1 MDPLEELIRAQ
12 PGLSIALGVL
22 GLVVGSFLNVV
33 IHRLPK
39 MMEQQWEREC
49 AEFLGEESL
58 GEESLGEEALSEEA
72 LSKKSRGESLPEEKP
87 YSLAF
92 PGSHCPS
99 CGAEITALQNIPV
112 LSYLFLR
119 GRCANC
125 GVRIPI
131 RYPIIELLTAILWIL
146 CGLSF
151 GVSNALAASMLLT
164 AVLISLTAIDFDHQ
178 LLPDS
183 LTLPLLWMGLL
194 INIDGTFV
202 GLESAVL
209 GAVFGYLSLW
219 SVYWLFKIITGK
231 EGMGYGDFKLLA
243 ALGAWFGLAA
253 LPTIILLS
261 SLVGA
266 VIGITLIVTGRQNRE
281 TPMPFGPFLAGAGL
295 IHLFY
300 PNVLMGFIAGAI

>member
-12 PGLSIALGVL
+12 PGLSFMLAAL

-39 MMEQQWEREC
+39 MMEAQWAQDFADYRDEPAPDLEP
-49 AEFLGEESL
+49 L
-58 GEESLGEEALSEEA
+58 
-72 LSKKSRGESLPEEKP
+72 
-87 YSLAF
+87 SLAY
-92 PGSHCPS
+92 PGSQCPHCNTNIK
-99 CGAEITALQNIPV
+99 AWQNIPV
-112 LSYLFLR
+112 VSYALLR
-119 GRCANC
+119 GRCASC
-125 GVRIPI
+125 EAPISI
-131 RYPIIELLTAILWIL
+131 RYPLVEMVTALLWVI
-146 CGLSF
+146 CGLTF
-151 GVSNALAASMLLT
+151 GVSSALAGALLLT
-164 AVLISLTAIDFDHQ
+164 AVLIALTAIDLDHQ

-183 LTLPLLWMGLL
+183 LTLPLLWVGLL
-194 INIDGTFV
+194 INMTGTFTS
-202 GLESAVL
+202 LESALL

-253 LPTIILLS
+253 LPTIVLLS

-266 VIGITLIVTGRQNRE
+266 TLGLTLILTGQQTRE

-295 IHLFY
+295 IHLLY
-300 PNVLMGFIAGAI
+300 PNALLGWITGGI

>member
-12 PGLSIALGVL
+12 PGLSFMLAAL

-39 MMEQQWEREC
+39 MMEAQWAQDFADYRDEPAPDEVP
-49 AEFLGEESL
+49 L
-58 GEESLGEEALSEEA
+58 
-72 LSKKSRGESLPEEKP
+72 
-87 YSLAF
+87 SLAY
-92 PGSHCPS
+92 PGSQCPHCNTKIK
-99 CGAEITALQNIPV
+99 AWQNIPV
-112 LSYLFLR
+112 VSYALLR
-119 GRCANC
+119 GHCASC
-125 GVRIPI
+125 EAPI
-131 RYPIIELLTAILWIL
+131 SLRYPLVEMVTALTWVV

-151 GVSNALAASMLLT
+151 GVSTALAGALLLT
-164 AVLISLTAIDFDHQ
+164 AVLIVLTAIDLDHQ

-183 LTLPLLWMGLL
+183 LTLPLLWVGLL
-194 INIDGTFV
+194 INMTGTFTS
-202 GLESAVL
+202 LESALL

-253 LPTIILLS
+253 LPTIVLLS

-266 VIGITLIVTGRQNRE
+266 TLGLTLILTGQQNRE

-295 IHLFY
+295 IHLLY
-300 PNVLMGFIAGAI
+300 PNALLGWITGGI

>member
-39 MMEQQWEREC
+39 MMERQWEREC
-49 AEFLGEESL
+49 AEFVGEEFR
-58 GEESLGEEALSEEA
+58 GEELHET
-72 LSKKSRGESLPEEKP
+72 KP

-99 CGAEITALQNIPV
+99 CGAEITAFQNIPV

-125 GVRIPI
+125 GVAISV
-131 RYPIIELLTAILWIL
+131 RYPLVELLTAAIWIL

-151 GVSNALAASMLLT
+151 GVSNALAAAMLLT
-164 AVLISLTAIDFDHQ
+164 GVLIALTAIDLDHQ

-183 LTLPLLWMGLL
+183 LTLPLLWVGLL
-194 INIDGTFV
+194 INIDATFV
-202 GLESAVL
+202 SLESAVL
-209 GAVFGYLSLW
+209 GAVFGYLCLW

-243 ALGAWFGLAA
+243 ALGAWFGLSA
-253 LPTIILLS
+253 LPTIVLLS

-266 VIGITLIVTGRQNRE
+266 VIGIALIVTGRQRRE

-300 PNVLMGFIAGAI
+300 PDVLIGWIAGVV

>member
-22 GLVVGSFLNVV
+22 GLTVGSFLNVV

-39 MMEQQWEREC
+39 MMEQQWEREG
-49 AEFLGEESL
+49 AEFLGEEFR
-58 GEESLGEEALSEEA
+58 GEESPESE
-72 LSKKSRGESLPEEKP
+72 P
-87 YSLAF
+87 YSLVF

-99 CGAEITALQNIPV
+99 CNAEIKPLQNIPV

-125 GVRIPI
+125 SVSIPI
-131 RYPIIELLTAILWIL
+131 RYPLIELLTAALWIL

-151 GVSNALAASMLLT
+151 GVSNALAAAMFLT
-164 AVLISLTAIDFDHQ
+164 AVLISLTAIDLDHQ

-183 LTLPLLWMGLL
+183 LTLALLWVGLL
-194 INIDGTFV
+194 INIDATFAP
-202 GLESAVL
+202 LESAVL
-209 GAVFGYLSLW
+209 GAVFGYLCLW

-243 ALGAWFGLAA
+243 ALGAWFGLSA
-253 LPTIILLS
+253 LPTIVLLS

-266 VIGITLIVTGRQNRE
+266 VTGIALIVMRRQDRE

-300 PNVLMGFIAGAI
+300 PDVLMVWIAGTL

>member
-33 IHRLPK
+33 IHRIPK
-39 MMEQQWEREC
+39 MMERQWEREC
-49 AEFLGEESL
+49 AEFLGEEF
-58 GEESLGEEALSEEA
+58 
-72 LSKKSRGESLPEEKP
+72 RGEDSLETPP

-99 CGAEITALQNIPV
+99 CNGEIKPIQNIPV

-125 GVRIPI
+125 SVSIPI
-131 RYPIIELLTAILWIL
+131 RYPLIELLTAVIWIL

-151 GVSNALAASMLLT
+151 GVSNALAAAMVLT
-164 AVLISLTAIDFDHQ
+164 AVLISLTAIDLDHQ

-183 LTLPLLWMGLL
+183 LTLPLLWIGLL
-194 INIDGTFV
+194 TNIDATFV
-202 GLESAVL
+202 PLESAVL
-209 GAVFGYLSLW
+209 GAVFGYLCLW

-243 ALGAWFGLAA
+243 ALGAWFGLSA
-253 LPTIILLS
+253 LPTIVLLS

-266 VIGITLIVTGRQNRE
+266 VVGIALIVMRRQDRE

-300 PNVLMGFIAGAI
+300 PDLLIGWIAGTL

>member
-39 MMEQQWEREC
+39 MMKRQWEREC
-49 AEFLGEESL
+49 SEFVSEEFRGEEPH
-58 GEESLGEEALSEEA
+58 ET
-72 LSKKSRGESLPEEKP
+72 KT

-112 LSYLFLR
+112 ISYLFLR
-119 GRCANC
+119 GRCAHC
-125 GVRIPI
+125 GIAISI
-131 RYPIIELLTAILWIL
+131 RYPLVELFTAAIWIL

-151 GVSNALAASMLLT
+151 GVSNALAAAMLLT
-164 AVLISLTAIDFDHQ
+164 GVLIALTAIDLDHQ

-183 LTLPLLWMGLL
+183 LTLPLLWLGLL
-194 INIDGTFV
+194 INIDATFV
-202 GLESAVL
+202 SLESAVL
-209 GAVFGYLSLW
+209 GAVFGYLCLW

-243 ALGAWFGLAA
+243 ALGAWFGLSA
-253 LPTIILLS
+253 LPTIVLLS

-266 VIGITLIVTGRQNRE
+266 VIGIALIITGRQSRE

-300 PNVLMGFIAGAI
+300 PDVLIGWIAGVV

>member
-33 IHRLPK
+33 IHRTPK
-39 MMEQQWEREC
+39 ILGRQWEQEC
-49 AEFLGEESL
+49 AEFLGED
-58 GEESLGEEALSEEA
+58 
-72 LSKKSRGESLPEEKP
+72 LPETQP

-99 CGAEITALQNIPV
+99 CNAEIKPMQNIPV
-112 LSYLFLR
+112 ISYLFLR

-125 GVRIPI
+125 SVSIPI
-131 RYPIIELLTAILWIL
+131 RYPLIELLTAVIWIL
-146 CGLSF
+146 CGLAF
-151 GVSNALAASMLLT
+151 GVSNALAAAMLLT
-164 AVLISLTAIDFDHQ
+164 AVLISLTAIDLDHQ

-183 LTLPLLWMGLL
+183 LTLPLLWIGLL
-194 INIDGTFV
+194 INIDATFV
-202 GLESAVL
+202 SLESAVL
-209 GAVFGYLSLW
+209 GAVFGYLCLW

-243 ALGAWFGLAA
+243 ALGAWFGLSA
-253 LPTIILLS
+253 LPTIVLLS

-266 VIGITLIVTGRQNRE
+266 VIGIALIVMRRQDRE

-300 PNVLMGFIAGAI
+300 PDVLMSWIAGTL

>member
-12 PGLSIALGVL
+12 PGLSFMLAAL

-39 MMEQQWEREC
+39 MMEAQWAQDFADYRDEPAPDEVP
-49 AEFLGEESL
+49 L
-58 GEESLGEEALSEEA
+58 
-72 LSKKSRGESLPEEKP
+72 
-87 YSLAF
+87 SLAY
-92 PGSHCPS
+92 PGSQCPHCNTKIK
-99 CGAEITALQNIPV
+99 AWQNIPV
-112 LSYLFLR
+112 VSYALLR
-119 GRCANC
+119 GHCASC
-125 GVRIPI
+125 EAPI
-131 RYPIIELLTAILWIL
+131 SLRYPLVEMVTAMTWVV

-151 GVSNALAASMLLT
+151 GVSTALAGALLLT
-164 AVLISLTAIDFDHQ
+164 AVLIVLTAIDLDHQ

-183 LTLPLLWMGLL
+183 LTLPLLWVGLL
-194 INIDGTFV
+194 INMTGTFTS
-202 GLESAVL
+202 LESALL

-253 LPTIILLS
+253 LPTIVLLS

-266 VIGITLIVTGRQNRE
+266 TLGLTLILTGQQTRE

-295 IHLFY
+295 IHLLY
-300 PNVLMGFIAGAI
+300 PNALLGWITGGI

>member
-12 PGLSIALGVL
+12 PGLSIAIGVL

-39 MMEQQWEREC
+39 MMERQWEREC
-49 AEFLGEESL
+49 AEFLGEEFR
-58 GEESLGEEALSEEA
+58 GEESPESE
-72 LSKKSRGESLPEEKP
+72 P

-99 CGAEITALQNIPV
+99 CNAEIKPLQNIPV

-125 GVRIPI
+125 SVSIPI
-131 RYPIIELLTAILWIL
+131 RYPLIELLTAAIWIL

-151 GVSNALAASMLLT
+151 GVSNALAAAMFLT
-164 AVLISLTAIDFDHQ
+164 AVLISLTAIDLDHQ
-178 LLPDS
+178 LLPDN
-183 LTLPLLWMGLL
+183 LTLPLLWVGLL
-194 INIDGTFV
+194 INIDATFV
-202 GLESAVL
+202 PLESAVL
-209 GAVFGYLSLW
+209 GAVFGYLCLW

-243 ALGAWFGLAA
+243 ALGAWFGLSA
-253 LPTIILLS
+253 LPTIVLLS

-266 VIGITLIVTGRQNRE
+266 AIGIALIVMRRQDRE

-300 PNVLMGFIAGAI
+300 PTVLMGWIAGTL

>member
-39 MMEQQWEREC
+39 MMERQWEREC
-49 AEFLGEESL
+49 AEFVGEEFR
-58 GEESLGEEALSEEA
+58 GEELHET
-72 LSKKSRGESLPEEKP
+72 KP

-125 GVRIPI
+125 GVAISV
-131 RYPIIELLTAILWIL
+131 RYPLVELLTAAIWIL

-151 GVSNALAASMLLT
+151 GVSNALAAAMFLT
-164 AVLISLTAIDFDHQ
+164 GVLIALTAIDLDHQ

-183 LTLPLLWMGLL
+183 LTLPLLWVGLL
-194 INIDGTFV
+194 INIDATFV
-202 GLESAVL
+202 SLESAVL
-209 GAVFGYLSLW
+209 GAVFGYLCLW

-243 ALGAWFGLAA
+243 ALGAWFGLSA
-253 LPTIILLS
+253 LPTIVLLS

-266 VIGITLIVTGRQNRE
+266 VIGIALIVTGRQRRE

-300 PNVLMGFIAGAI
+300 PDVLIGWIAGVV

>member
-12 PGLSIALGVL
+12 PGLSLMLAAL

-39 MMEQQWEREC
+39 MMEAQWAQDFADYRDEPAPDEVP
-49 AEFLGEESL
+49 L
-58 GEESLGEEALSEEA
+58 
-72 LSKKSRGESLPEEKP
+72 
-87 YSLAF
+87 SLAC
-92 PGSHCPS
+92 PGSQWPHCDTKS
-99 CGAEITALQNIPV
+99 KAWQNIPV
-112 LSYLFLR
+112 ASYALLR
-119 GRCANC
+119 GHCASC
-125 GVRIPI
+125 EAPISI
-131 RYPIIELLTAILWIL
+131 RYPLVEMITALLWVI
-146 CGLSF
+146 CGLTF
-151 GVSNALAASMLLT
+151 GISNALAGALLLT
-164 AVLISLTAIDFDHQ
+164 AVLIALTAIDLDLQ

-183 LTLPLLWMGLL
+183 LTLPLLWVGLL
-194 INIDGTFV
+194 INMTGTFTS
-202 GLESAVL
+202 LESALL

-253 LPTIILLS
+253 LPTIVLLS

-266 VIGITLIVTGRQNRE
+266 TLGLTLILTGQQTRE

-295 IHLFY
+295 IHLLY
-300 PNVLMGFIAGAI
+300 PNALLGWITGGI